1 MKNEQI
7 KSVPAQ
13 VVLGIVVM
21 AMGVLFLLDNLD
33 IFNFHNAIHF
43 WPMVF
48 ILFGL
53 LKIYDSNTPSGSI
66 IGVVLVVAGVM
77 MTMNRMGYFFLSW
90 HTMWPI
96 LLIVFGVSVV
106 YKAMSSRSVTA
117 PKASQADL
125 SSDAVLDVTALLGGF
140 ERRVL
145 SQDFRGGE
153 VTAIMGG
160 CSLDLRECSM
170 ASEATINVFAMFGG
184 ITLRVPPD
192 WTVLLQGTP
201 IMGGFDE
208 KTASPPHSE
217 KRLIIKGYAIMGGV
231 EVRN

>member
-7 KSVPAQ
+7 KSIPAQ

-21 AMGVLFLLDNLD
+21 CMGVLFLLDNLD
-33 IFNFHNAIHF
+33 ILNFHNAIHF

-53 LKIYDSNTPSGSI
+53 LKIYDSNTPG
-66 IGVVLVVAGVM
+66 GTAVGAVLVVAGVM
-77 MTMNRMGYFFLSW
+77 MTLNRMGYIFLNW

-96 LLIVFGVSVV
+96 ILIIVGVSVV
-106 YKAMSSRSVTA
+106 YKAMSTRSA
-117 PKASQADL
+117 IDAKPLAADL
-125 SSDAVLDVTALLGGF
+125 ANDSVLDVTALLGGF
-140 ERRVL
+140 ERRVM

-160 CSLDLRECSM
+160 CSLDLRECSIE
-170 ASEATINVFAMFGG
+170 SEATINVFAMFGG
-184 ITLRVPPD
+184 ISMRVPPD

-208 KTASPPHSE
+208 KTASPASSS

-231 EVRN
+231 DVRN